1 MIASGLRPGALRRA
15 VPSAALALVATLLTG
30 CSGDEGDAA
39 PAPSTATTGT
49 PSAEPEPS
57 AAESGEAEPSADPA
71 DALPPVHSATSLP
84 ALMRERLTG
93 GRITRVRQQ
102 AVTDAYTR
110 WEVTYPSGDLTV
122 SGVLLVPNGEGPFPG
137 IVLNHGYIEPSI
149 YVTGQGLA
157 REQDW
162 LARAGFVVLHTAY
175 QGHAASDAATPLAR
189 ETRLGY
195 TRDTINAV
203 QSLKRLPKVDPDR
216 VAMLGRSMGGGV
228 TYNALV
234 AKPGLVR
241 AAVVYAPVSS
251 RFLDNLA
258 RWTLPER
265 PEAAQALYDRFG
277 TPRAVLP
284 RAVRPHLLRPDH
296 RAGADPPR
304 HVRRQLP
311 DPVVPDHAGPAP
323 PGRRPV
329 AARGLRGRGARVR
342 PALGGLDPHHG
353 RVPAPA
359 AGLIRA
365 VVPSSRCGLGD

>member
-39 PAPSTATTGT
+39 PAPSTATSGT
-49 PSAEPEPS
+49 PSADPEPS
-57 AAESGEAEPSADPA
+57 RAESEEAEPSADPA
-71 DALPPVHSATSLP
+71 DDLPPVHSATSLP

-162 LARAGFVVLHTAY
+162 LARAGFVVLHTDY

-258 RWTLPER
+258 RWTIPER

-277 TPRAVLP
+277 TPRANP
-284 RAVRPHLLRPDH
+284 RFYRELSARTYFDRITEPELIHHGTSDDSCPIRWSRTTQDLLRQDGVRSRLVVYDGEEH
-296 RAGADPPR
+296 AFVPR
-304 HVRRQLP
+304 WEDSIRTTVAFLRRQL
-311 DPVVPDHAGPAP
+311 A
-323 PGRRPV
+323 
-329 AARGLRGRGARVR
+329 
-342 PALGGLDPHHG
+342 
-353 RVPAPA
+353 
-359 AGLIRA
+359 
-365 VVPSSRCGLGD
+365 